1 MKKVRLGLIGIGMIG
16 KLHAETMS
24 RMKGVEF
31 VAACDINVKLQ
42 RIAEALGTK
51 FYLSFEEM
59 IGKEKLDGVVVAVPN
74 ESHLMVGAACAKK
87 GLHLLMEKP
96 IAGDLES
103 ADRLIQA
110 ADENEVHL
118 MVAHHR
124 RHNPLIEELR
134 KIVRGG
140 QIGKLVGVTVLWA
153 MYKPK
158 DYFQGAFAWRTQP
171 GGGPIRI
178 NLIHEIDNIRYICGD
193 ITRLYAEVSNEARK
207 FQVEDTVSISLRIK
221 GGAVANIFLSDT
233 VPGNIGYEAN
243 TGENLFFY
251 HSPGNCYYYYGTEG
265 MVTFPGMRKLFY
277 RDPAKAGWQYP
288 LCEEGIKIDRED
300 AYTRQIRNFCG
311 VIQGTEAPKIDG
323 VDARKTLEVSLAI
336 EQSGKTGQAVVFG

>member
-1 MKKVRLGLIGIGMIG
+1 MEKVRLGLIGMGMIG

-24 RMKGVEF
+24 RMKDVEF
-31 VAACDINVKLQ
+31 VAACDLLERHRQ
-42 RIAEALGTK
+42 TAEELGAK
-51 FYLSFEEM
+51 FYLSYREM
-59 IGKEKLDGVVVAVPN
+59 IGEEKLDGVVVAVPN
-74 ESHLMVGAACAKK
+74 ESHLDVGAACAQR

-103 ADRLIQA
+103 ADHLIQA
-110 ADENEVHL
+110 AADHKVHL
-118 MVAHHR
+118 MVGHHR

-134 KIVRGG
+134 RVVRRGE
-140 QIGKLVGVTVLWA
+140 IGKLVGVTVLWA
-153 MYKPK
+153 LYKPR

-178 NLIHEIDNIRYICGD
+178 NLIHEIDNIRYICGE
-193 ITRLYAEVSNEARK
+193 ITRLYAEVSNSARQ
-207 FQVEDTVSISLRIK
+207 FQVEDTVSISLRIA

-288 LCEEGIKIDRED
+288 LCEEGIKIDRDD

-311 VIQGTEAPKIDG
+311 VIRGIEAPKIDG
-323 VDARKTLEVSLAI
+323 IDARKTLEVSLAI
-336 EQSGKTGQAVVFG
+336 EQSGKTGQAVIFG

>member
-1 MKKVRLGLIGIGMIG
+1 MGKVRLALIGMGMIG

-24 RMKGVEF
+24 RMKDVEF
-31 VAACDINVKLQ
+31 VAASDVDPKHKKT
-42 RIAEALGTK
+42 AEDLGTK
-51 FYLSFEEM
+51 YYQSYEEM
-59 IGKEKLDGVVVAVPN
+59 ISKEKMDGLVVAVPN
-74 ESHLMVGAACAKK
+74 ELHLPVGAACVKK

-96 IAGDLES
+96 IAADLES

-110 ADENEVHL
+110 ARENKVHL
-118 MVAHHR
+118 MVGHHR
-124 RHNPLIEELR
+124 RHNPLIEEVR
-134 KIVRGG
+134 NVIRGG
-140 QIGKLVGVTVLWA
+140 KIGKLVGVTVLWA

-158 DYFQGAFAWRTQP
+158 DYFQGVFTWRAQP

-207 FQVEDTVSISLRIK
+207 FPVEDTVSISLRLA
-221 GGAVANIFLSDT
+221 GGAVGNIFLTDT
-233 VPGNIGYEAN
+233 APGNIGYEAN

-251 HSPGNCYYYYGTEG
+251 HTPGTCYTYFGTEG
-265 MVTFPGMRKLFY
+265 VFTFPGMRKLFY
-277 RDPAKAGWQYP
+277 RDPAKAGWQFP

-311 VIQGTEAPKIDG
+311 VILGTETPKIDG
-323 VDARKTLEVSLAI
+323 VDARKTLEVTLAI
-336 EQSGKTGQAVVFG
+336 QKSGETGQPVVFG